1 MNTIVLYKSKYGSTK
16 AYAEWIAE
24 ELGCKAKDSK
34 GVKAEDLLGFDTIIY
49 GGGLYA
55 EIIAGAS
62 LITKNIEKLKDK
74 KLIIYTTGIT
84 PLNVR
89 EYYDHEVL
97 DKNIKPEI
105 REYIKV
111 FNFMGRMV
119 LSELS
124 APHRA
129 ALKMLKKIMSGRENP
144 TDLEKMLIEL
154 CDADGDFTDRAQIKE
169 LVEYAKN

>member
-1 MNTIVLYKSKYGSTK
+1 MNAIVLYKSKYGSTK

-24 ELGCKAKDSK
+24 ELGCSAKDAK
-34 GVKAEDLLGFDTIIY
+34 GVKVDYLLGYDTIIY

-55 EIIAGAS
+55 ENIAGAS

-84 PLNVR
+84 PLDVR

-105 REYIKV
+105 RQYIKV
-111 FNFMGRMV
+111 YNFMGKMI
-119 LSELS
+119 LDELT
-124 APHRA
+124 APHRT
-129 ALKMLKKIMSGRENP
+129 ALKMLKKIMSAKENP

-154 CDADGDFTDRAQIKE
+154 CDADGDFTDRSAIKD
-169 LVEYAKN
+169 LVEYARN

>member
-1 MNTIVLYKSKYGSTK
+1 MNAIVLYKSKYGSTK
-16 AYAEWIAE
+16 AYAQWIAE
-24 ELGCKAKDSK
+24 DLGCKAKDAK
-34 GVKAEDLLGFDTIIY
+34 GVKVDDLLTYDTIIY

-55 EIIAGAS
+55 ENIAGAS

-105 REYIKV
+105 RQYIKV
-111 FNFMGRMV
+111 YNFMGRMV

-124 APHRA
+124 APHRT
-129 ALKMLKKIMSGRENP
+129 ALKMLKKIMSAKENP

-154 CDADGDFTDRAQIKE
+154 CDADGDFTDRSAIAD

>member
-1 MNTIVLYKSKYGSTK
+1 MNAIVLYKSKYGSTK
-16 AYAEWIAE
+16 AYAQWIAE
-24 ELGCKAKDSK
+24 DLGCEAKDAK
-34 GVKAEDLLGFDTIIY
+34 GVKVDDLLTYDTIIY

-55 EIIAGAS
+55 ENIAGAS

-105 REYIKV
+105 RQYIKV
-111 FNFMGRMV
+111 YNFMGRMV

-124 APHRA
+124 APHRT
-129 ALKMLKKIMSGRENP
+129 ALKMLKKIMSAKENP
-144 TDLEKMLIEL
+144 TELEKMLIEL
-154 CDADGDFTDRAQIKE
+154 CDADGDFTDRSAITD